1 LLDHSAP
8 DLHPLASGFA
18 NLYDSGM
25 ISIDFQ
31 ERRRLEGLD
40 GKSLARHQL
49 GRLNRLLKSI
59 LPRNRFYAEKLTQI
73 SPDRLQADGGPLRSL
88 DELTRLPFT
97 FKDELISSRPPG
109 ELAANLTFPLNHYT
123 RFHQT
128 SGTRGRPLI
137 VLDTPEDWSWWMD
150 CWQFVLDAAGLEP
163 VDRVFMAFSFGPF
176 VGFWSAFDAACARGC
191 LVVPGGGMGTLAR
204 LELLRSS
211 KATAIFCTPSYAL
224 HLAEVAA
231 DHQTDVGELPVR
243 RLILAGEPG
252 GSVPAIRARIEQAW
266 RAQVLDHSGATE
278 VGPWGYG
285 DPLGQGLFV
294 NENDF
299 IAEFL
304 SVETGTA
311 ASEGELSELVL
322 TNLGRVGSPII
333 RYRTGDLVRP
343 SWQHVGANRFVFLDG
358 GVLSRAD
365 DMMIVRGVNIFPSSV
380 EQILRSFPEVVEY
393 RLIARKAGEM
403 DHLVVEI
410 EDRLNDPDRV
420 AKELRVRLGLKVEV
434 KSVLLG
440 SLPRVEGKGKRFVDE
455 RCKQIEN

>member
-1 LLDHSAP
+1 
-8 DLHPLASGFA
+8 
-18 NLYDSGM
+18 M
-25 ISIDFQ
+25 ISTDFQ

-40 GKSLARHQL
+40 GKALARHQL
-49 GRLNRLLKSI
+49 GRLNRLFKSI
-59 LPRNRFYAEKLTQI
+59 LPQNRFYAEKLTQI
-73 SPDRLQADGGPLRSL
+73 SASRLQAADGPLRSL
-88 DELTRLPFT
+88 DELARLPFT
-97 FKDELISSRPPG
+97 FKDELISSRQPG
-109 ELAANLTFPLNHYT
+109 ELAANLTFPLGHYT

-128 SGTRGRPLI
+128 SGTRGRPLV

-150 CWQFVLDAAGLEP
+150 CWQFVLDAGGIEP
-163 VDRVFMAFSFGPF
+163 GDRVFMAFSFGPF

-191 LVVPGGGMGTLAR
+191 LVVPGGGMGTLSR
-204 LELLRSS
+204 LELLRTS
-211 KATAIFCTPSYAL
+211 KATVIFCTPSYAL

-231 DHQTDVGELPVR
+231 EHQTDVGELQVR
-243 RLILAGEPG
+243 RLVLAGEPG
-252 GSVPAIRARIEQAW
+252 GSVPAIRARVEQAW
-266 RAQVLDHSGATE
+266 NAQVLDHSGATE

-285 DPLGQGLFV
+285 DPKGQGLFV

-311 ASEGELSELVL
+311 AAEGELSELVL
-322 TNLGRVGSPII
+322 TNLGRAGSPII

-343 SWQHVGANRFVFLDG
+343 SWQHAGANRFVFLEG

-393 RLIARKAGEM
+393 RLIARKVGEM

-420 AKELRVRLGLKVEV
+420 ASELRVRLGLKIEV
-434 KSVLLG
+434 QIVPLG

-455 RCKQIEN
+455 RCNPTEN